1 MEARLSSENRHDVKP
16 HGELASGT
24 AQEGTR
30 SGDQAPLL
38 RRMDR
43 CLRSAEARP
52 RTGFHL
58 DEDERRPVASD
69 DVDLPPDRSPVAG
82 HDLVSAVAK
91 EPARALLRRL
101 S

>member
-1 MEARLSSENRHDVKP
+1 MEARLPSEDRHDVKP
-16 HGELASGT
+16 HGKLTLGP
-24 AQEGTR
+24 AQEVAR
-30 SGDQAPLL
+30 SGDQTALL
-38 RRMDR
+38 RLMDR
-43 CLRSAEARP
+43 RLRSAELRP

-58 DEDERRPVASD
+58 DEDERRPVTSD